1 MGRFNRLLALLL
13 VSGAPLL
20 GGAEARADIDVH
32 LLGAGTSSS
41 LLEGGST
48 SKADSWG
55 TGFGALF
62 YGRLTSSLSMRMGG
76 ITLDRQTQSTTLP
89 SRKSL
94 MLPLL
99 FGYRLAPGIRLE
111 LGGYYDYGLESPA
124 AGLKKSA
131 FGGLGGL
138 VMDIPLI
145 PGIGL
150 QLGGHYSLQLNTL
163 SSAASTEVKYSDI
176 LVTAGFRLGTG
187 R

>member
-1 MGRFNRLLALLL
+1 MMRFNRFLALLL
-13 VSGAPLL
+13 VSVAAMQGSTA
-20 GGAEARADIDVH
+20 ARADIDVH
-32 LLGAGTSSS
+32 LLGAGTTST

-48 SKADSWG
+48 STADSWG
-55 TGFGALF
+55 TGFGAMLF
-62 YGRLTSSLSMRMGG
+62 GRLTSALSMRMGG
-76 ITLDRQTQSTTLP
+76 ITLDRQTESTTLP

-111 LGGYYDYGLESPA
+111 LGGYYDYGLEAPA

-150 QLGGHYSLQLNTL
+150 QLGGHYSMQLNSL
-163 SSAASTEVKYSDI
+163 SSTPSTDVKYTDI